1 MLNKKNK
8 WRENSSVSKIEY
20 LARLMILE
28 DNNFHKTPNKV
39 GGRVASH

>member
-1 MLNKKNK
+1 MLDKKKN

-28 DNNFHKTPNKV
+28 DKIISIRLPTK
-39 GGRVASH
+39 